1 MEEERTIEPTNEPA
15 VGRLRL
21 AMTLIPLLALL
32 GCFAHWL
39 LTNTHPRVLGIV
51 AAAAITL
58 LFALLGVRFI
68 PQWIEAW
75 SGAPETLFRACEGR
89 RSGRRQRMH
98 PFFKIVLAVL
108 LSRLL
113 LFALAYIL
121 VAVRDGYAGGI
132 FDRMDIWNPVGI
144 DSRHYLSIAEFGYQ
158 TEGDAR
164 LQLVFLP
171 FYPLVVR
178 LFQYVFQDFLVSGL
192 FVSNVSFLFA
202 AYLLYEL
209 ALLDMD
215 RRGALRAVKYICI
228 LPASCLFCT
237 PMSDGLFLLL
247 AVSCMY
253 LTRRK
258 LYVPA
263 CVVGFFAAFTRVPG
277 LLLLVPVCFELVGDL
292 VRDVRVGAQ
301 GRRFVLSAVGRCL
314 SLLLIPLGFGLFLFL
329 NYRLTGDW
337 FRFLQYQQENW
348 SQSMGWF
355 FNTAEYQ
362 TVYALNAAREGS
374 ETLYGLW
381 LPNLVY
387 LFGALALVIAAQKRL
402 RPSYVA
408 YFIVYYAVTMGA
420 TWLLSAPRYLTA
432 AFPLAL
438 SLAALTE
445 KRWADAV
452 ATLVCVAGLLFYL
465 FAFLQRWA
473 VY

>member
-1 MEEERTIEPTNEPA
+1 MEERKNEQA
-15 VGRLRL
+15 AGRLRL

-39 LTNTHPRVLGIV
+39 LNNEHPRVLGV
-51 AAAAITL
+51 AAAAAVTL
-58 LFALLGVRFI
+58 LFALLGIRFI

-75 SGAPETLFRACEGR
+75 SGLPEAPFRACEGR
-89 RSGRRQRMH
+89 RSGRRRRMH
-98 PFFKIVLAVL
+98 PFFLIVLAAL
-108 LSRLL
+108 LSRLAI
-113 LFALAYIL
+113 FALAYAL
-121 VAVRDGYAGGI
+121 GALEGGYSGGI
-132 FDRMDIWNPVGI
+132 FDRLDLWNPVGI

-164 LQLVFLP
+164 LLLVFFP
-171 FYPLVVR
+171 FYPLAVR
-178 LFQYVFQDFLVSGL
+178 LFHYVFQDYLVSGL
-192 FVSNVSFLFA
+192 FVSNMSFLFA

-228 LPASCLFCT
+228 LPASCLFCA
-237 PMSDGLFLLL
+237 PMSDSLFLLL
-247 AVSCMY
+247 TVSCVY
-253 LTRRK
+253 LARRK
-258 LYVPA
+258 LYAAA
-263 CVVGFFAAFTRVPG
+263 CVVGFFASFTRIPG
-277 LLLLVPVCFELVGDL
+277 VLLLAPVCFELVADIIRQRRAGE
-292 VRDVRVGAQ
+292 G
-301 GRRFVLSAVGRCL
+301 GRRFWWTTAGRCAA
-314 SLLLIPLGFGLFLFL
+314 LLLIPLGLGLYLFV

-348 SQSMGWF
+348 SQRPGWF

-362 TVYALNAAREGS
+362 TIYALNAAREGS
-374 ETLYGLW
+374 TAFYGLW
-381 LPNLVY
+381 LPNLVH

-408 YFIVYYAVTMGA
+408 YFIAYYAVTMGA

-445 KRWADAV
+445 RKWADAL
-452 ATLVCVAGLLFYL
+452 ATAACLAGLLYYL
-465 FAFLQRWA
+465 FAFLQRWS

>member
-1 MEEERTIEPTNEPA
+1 
-15 VGRLRL
+15 
-21 AMTLIPLLALL
+21 MTLIPLLALL

-39 LTNTHPRVLGIV
+39 LNNEHPRVLGV
-51 AAAAITL
+51 AAAAAVTL
-58 LFALLGVRFI
+58 LFALLGIRFI

-75 SGAPETLFRACEGR
+75 SGLPEAPFRACEGR
-89 RSGRRQRMH
+89 RSGRRRRMH
-98 PFFKIVLAVL
+98 PFFLIVLAAL
-108 LSRLL
+108 LSRLAI
-113 LFALAYIL
+113 FALAYVL
-121 VAVRDGYAGGI
+121 GALEGGYSGGI
-132 FDRMDIWNPVGI
+132 FDRLDLWNPVGI

-164 LQLVFLP
+164 LLLVFFP

-178 LFQYVFQDFLVSGL
+178 LFHYVFQDYLVSGL
-192 FVSNVSFLFA
+192 FVSNMSFLFA

-228 LPASCLFCT
+228 LPASCLFCA
-237 PMSDGLFLLL
+237 PMSDSLFLLL
-247 AVSCMY
+247 TVACVY
-253 LTRRK
+253 LARRK
-258 LYVPA
+258 LYAAA
-263 CVVGFFAAFTRVPG
+263 CVVGFFASFTRIPG
-277 LLLLVPVCFELVGDL
+277 VLLLAPVCFELVADIIRQRRAGE
-292 VRDVRVGAQ
+292 G
-301 GRRFVLSAVGRCL
+301 GRRFWWATAGRCAA
-314 SLLLIPLGFGLFLFL
+314 LLLIPLGLGLYLFV

-348 SQSMGWF
+348 SQRPGWF

-362 TVYALNAAREGS
+362 TIYALNAAREGS
-374 ETLYGLW
+374 TAFYGLW
-381 LPNLVY
+381 LPNLVH

-408 YFIVYYAVTMGA
+408 YFIAYYAVTMGA
-420 TWLLSAPRYLTA
+420 TWLLSAPRYLMA

-445 KRWADAV
+445 RKWADAL
-452 ATLVCVAGLLFYL
+452 ATAACLAGLLYYL
-465 FAFLQRWA
+465 FAFLQRWS

>member
-51 AAAAITL
+51 AAAVITL

-75 SGAPETLFRACEGR
+75 SGAPETLFRACEGK

-164 LQLVFLP
+164 LLLVFLP

-178 LFQYVFQDFLVSGL
+178 LFHYVFQDFLVSGL
-192 FVSNVSFLFA
+192 FVSTYRSCSPPTCCMSWRCSTWTA
-202 AYLLYEL
+202 A
-209 ALLDMD
+209 A
-215 RRGALRAVKYICI
+215 RCVRSSTS
-228 LPASCLFCT
+228 ASCR
-237 PMSDGLFLLL
+237 P
-247 AVSCMY
+247 
-253 LTRRK
+253 
-258 LYVPA
+258 PA
-263 CVVGFFAAFTRVPG
+263 CSA
-277 LLLLVPVCFELVGDL
+277 
-292 VRDVRVGAQ
+292 
-301 GRRFVLSAVGRCL
+301 RR
-314 SLLLIPLGFGLFLFL
+314 
-329 NYRLTGDW
+329 
-337 FRFLQYQQENW
+337 
-348 SQSMGWF
+348 
-355 FNTAEYQ
+355 
-362 TVYALNAAREGS
+362 
-374 ETLYGLW
+374 
-381 LPNLVY
+381 
-387 LFGALALVIAAQKRL
+387 
-402 RPSYVA
+402 
-408 YFIVYYAVTMGA
+408 
-420 TWLLSAPRYLTA
+420 
-432 AFPLAL
+432 
-438 SLAALTE
+438 
-445 KRWADAV
+445 
-452 ATLVCVAGLLFYL
+452 
-465 FAFLQRWA
+465 
-473 VY
+473 

>member
-1 MEEERTIEPTNEPA
+1 MR
-15 VGRLRL
+15 GRL
-21 AMTLIPLLALL
+21 
-32 GCFAHWL
+32 
-39 LTNTHPRVLGIV
+39 
-51 AAAAITL
+51 
-58 LFALLGVRFI
+58 
-68 PQWIEAW
+68 
-75 SGAPETLFRACEGR
+75 
-89 RSGRRQRMH
+89 
-98 PFFKIVLAVL
+98 
-108 LSRLL
+108 
-113 LFALAYIL
+113 
-121 VAVRDGYAGGI
+121 
-132 FDRMDIWNPVGI
+132 
-144 DSRHYLSIAEFGYQ
+144 
-158 TEGDAR
+158 
-164 LQLVFLP
+164 
-171 FYPLVVR
+171 
-178 LFQYVFQDFLVSGL
+178 
-192 FVSNVSFLFA
+192 
-202 AYLLYEL
+202 
-209 ALLDMD
+209 
-215 RRGALRAVKYICI
+215 
-228 LPASCLFCT
+228 
-237 PMSDGLFLLL
+237 
-247 AVSCMY
+247 
-253 LTRRK
+253 
-258 LYVPA
+258 
-263 CVVGFFAAFTRVPG
+263 FAAFTRVPG
-277 LLLLVPVCFELVGDL
+277 LLLFVPVCFELVGDL